1 MNLDDIDQELS
12 ACQWCVL
19 FTGVFDDSLAQSTVG
34 SSSVGWFGCS
44 YAKNA
49 VMQCVRIYLV
59 CTFSEFGRR
68 TGGSVPK
75 LKKILVKIEK
85 KLSQTN

>member
-44 YAKNA
+44 LSYA
-49 VMQCVRIYLV
+49 I
-59 CTFSEFGRR
+59 
-68 TGGSVPK
+68 
-75 LKKILVKIEK
+75 
-85 KLSQTN
+85 

>member
-34 SSSVGWFGCS
+34 SSSVGGFGCS
-44 YAKNA
+44 LSYA
-49 VMQCVRIYLV
+49 I
-59 CTFSEFGRR
+59 
-68 TGGSVPK
+68 
-75 LKKILVKIEK
+75 
-85 KLSQTN
+85 